1 MDLNSSESSGP
12 ESEPEEAPPP
22 RAPVARRK
30 KGKAACWGRPKRKG
44 QPASERRAKP
54 KPARS
59 EVSILGEVEEFVDL
73 VGETPAPSAIEDV
86 DAETSDDESSSD
98 DERGTANNFARNHD
112 RAAKRALRCVPEA
125 ERAAWLAL
133 PLAEQLKRTQQLG
146 RPKRERK
153 QVELLTV
160 TSLKGRATKPYKTT
174 TPRGVRSSVVV
185 ESGDEDASASAKR
198 RRRAVPAKK
207 QEDFV
212 IILDADELA
221 AASESGG
228 GDAPSGN
235 VSPAA
240 CPFEAARDDD
250 FGDVQDQEKTQ
261 EQPKS
266 QKNGTAKDSVPES
279 SKPLKKRSAT
289 LPKEVE
295 AFGYHA
301 EVDVQDPS
309 ALSCAQPDVQPEIP
323 KKTAPTKSGL
333 SVKRVEDILSAVARL
348 PSPVPAPAPAPA
360 PAPEP
365 APRLPVANASWRR
378 PRAPAAPPAPPAGLT
393 ELFRSGNP
401 APLPR
406 SLMIVG
412 QDVPPPPRPV
422 PEDDDYL
429 KRVQREATLR
439 LKAGTAAPNV
449 MHRA

>member
-1 MDLNSSESSGP
+1 MDLNSSDSSGP

-22 RAPVARRK
+22 RAPPQAARRK

-54 KPARS
+54 KLAPA
-59 EVSILGEVEEFVDL
+59 EVTILGEVEEFVDL
-73 VGETPAPSAIEDV
+73 VGETPAPPAIEDV
-86 DAETSDDESSSD
+86 NAETSDEESSSD
-98 DERGTANNFARNHD
+98 DERGTANNFVRNHD

-174 TPRGVRSSVVV
+174 TPRGVRSSIVV

-198 RRRAVPAKK
+198 RKRAAPAKK

-212 IILDADELA
+212 IILDAGELA
-221 AASESGG
+221 AAAEGGG

-240 CPFEAARDDD
+240 CPFEATRDDD

-261 EQPKS
+261 ERSKS
-266 QKNGTAKDSVPES
+266 QKNGTAKSSVPES

-301 EVDVQDPS
+301 EVDVQDSS

-323 KKTAPTKSGL
+323 KKTAPAKSGL

-365 APRLPVANASWRR
+365 PPRLPIANASWRR
-378 PRAPAAPPAPPAGLT
+378 PRAPAAPAPAGLT

-412 QDVPPPPRPV
+412 QDVPPLPQPA
-422 PEDDDYL
+422 PEEDDYL

-439 LKAGTAAPNV
+439 LKAGTAAPNI

>member
-1 MDLNSSESSGP
+1 MDLNSSDSSGT
-12 ESEPEEAPPP
+12 ESEPEEAPLP
-22 RAPVARRK
+22 RAARKK

-54 KPARS
+54 KPAPS
-59 EVSILGEVEEFVDL
+59 EVTILGEVEEFLDL
-73 VGETPAPSAIEDV
+73 VGETPAPPAIEDV

-174 TPRGVRSSVVV
+174 TPRGVRSRVVV

-198 RRRAVPAKK
+198 RKRAASAKK

-212 IILDADELA
+212 IILDANEFA
-221 AASESGG
+221 AASAEGG
-228 GDAPSGN
+228 KSDAGASGN
-235 VSPAA
+235 ASPAA
-240 CPFEAARDDD
+240 CPFEATHDDD
-250 FGDVQDQEKTQ
+250 FGDVQDQEKAQ
-261 EQPKS
+261 EKPKS
-266 QKNGTAKDSVPES
+266 QKDGTAKSSVPES

-301 EVDVQDPS
+301 EVDQQDSS

-323 KKTAPTKSGL
+323 KKTAPAKPGPSG
-333 SVKRVEDILSAVARL
+333 KRLDDILSAVARL
-348 PSPVPAPAPAPA
+348 PSPAPAPAPTSD
-360 PAPEP
+360 PEP
-365 APRLPVANASWRR
+365 PPRLPIANASWRR
-378 PRAPAAPPAPPAGLT
+378 PRAAPAPAPAGLT

-401 APLPR
+401 PPLPR

-412 QDVPPPPRPV
+412 QDVPPLPRPA
-422 PEDDDYL
+422 PEEDDYL
-429 KRVQREATLR
+429 ERVQREATLR

>member
-1 MDLNSSESSGP
+1 MDLNSSDSSGT
-12 ESEPEEAPPP
+12 ESEPEEAPLP
-22 RAPVARRK
+22 RAPVARKK

-54 KPARS
+54 KPKPP
-59 EVSILGEVEEFVDL
+59 EVTILGEVEEFVDL
-73 VGETPAPSAIEDV
+73 VGETPAPPAIEDV

-174 TPRGVRSSVVV
+174 TPRGVRSRVVV
-185 ESGDEDASASAKR
+185 ESGDEDASSSAKR
-198 RRRAVPAKK
+198 RKRVASTKK

-212 IILDADELA
+212 IILDANEFA
-221 AASESGG
+221 AASVESGKS
-228 GDAPSGN
+228 DAGASGN
-235 VSPAA
+235 ASPAA
-240 CPFEAARDDD
+240 CPFEATHDDD
-250 FGDVQDQEKTQ
+250 FGNVQDHEKAQEKS
-261 EQPKS
+261 KS
-266 QKNGTAKDSVPES
+266 QKEDPAKSSVPES
-279 SKPLKKRSAT
+279 SKPLKKRSA
-289 LPKEVE
+289 
-295 AFGYHA
+295 AFSNEIFEYHA
-301 EVDVQDPS
+301 EVDQQDSS

-323 KKTAPTKSGL
+323 KKTAPAKSGP
-333 SVKRVEDILSAVARL
+333 SGKRLDDILSAVARL
-348 PSPVPAPAPAPA
+348 PSPAPAPAPA
-360 PAPEP
+360 PTPDPEP
-365 APRLPVANASWRR
+365 PPRLPIANASWRR
-378 PRAPAAPPAPPAGLT
+378 PRAAPAPSSAGLT

-401 APLPR
+401 PPLPR

-412 QDVPPPPRPV
+412 QDVPPLPRPA